1 MKTKSYLFKTLLI
14 ALLSIVSL
22 PSQSVDRDTSSKVVY
37 EALAANLLE
46 NMISTTRSHAS
57 SVSISDPNKD
67 LIHLC
72 ILDLMQELSSP
83 VEDYLER
90 NVLDLS
96 KLQRTASSYAKFLA
110 NVAQEKALIQQAR
123 NLQDGLIKDKVAQYR
138 KQKIWSPEGQ
148 ETLEAWFRQ
157 SRTAVDGL
165 SDAGSNLILSVMN
178 KNFSACKSH
187 VELRKFFTTLAPSNP
202 DLFSPIKYRGVA
214 MQSSGGG
221 ISFVIEKTSGN

>member
-46 NMISTTRSHAS
+46 KMISTTRDHATE
-57 SVSISDPNKD
+57 VSISEPNKD

-72 ILDLMQELSSP
+72 ILDLMQELSRP

-96 KLQRTASSYAKFLA
+96 KLQRTAESYAKFLA
-110 NVAQEKALIQQAR
+110 NVAEEKALIQQAR
-123 NLQDGLIKDKVAQYR
+123 NLQDGLIKHKVSQYR
-138 KQKIWSPEGQ
+138 KQKTWRPEGQ

-157 SRTAVDGL
+157 SRGAVEGL
-165 SDAGSNLILSVMN
+165 SETGLNLIISILE
-178 KNFSACKSH
+178 KNFSTCENH
-187 VELRKFFTTLAPSNP
+187 QELRKFFNTLELPNS
-202 DLFSPIKYRGVA
+202 DLLSPIKYRGVA
-214 MQSSGGG
+214 KQSSGGG